1 MAETALAEQP
11 RTAEADDPIARAFED
26 GRNEVY
32 ELDGKRYTVHPATAL
47 FPLLEGAEFESLVDS
62 IRERGVRHPV
72 LVRGSEIVDE
82 AVSSG
87 GLPTARSRPRSPA
100 VAPDA
105 LGELAAC
112 LDDVPAFA
120 RAQPAISAPADPAV
134 GVVESWYRRACVS
147 QLQSSS
153 FDAFVAAYGERSRA
167 RVEAIL
173 AREEDLAAE
182 LLAGAGG
189 AVLDPDL
196 VWEAALGRSA
206 AQLRA
211 FGNDLV
217 AVLGGFESALG
228 VAGER
233 DRCGGR
239 RC

>member
-1 MAETALAEQP
+1 MGRRPDAGALRRVGDGLVFS
-11 RTAEADDPIARAFED
+11 RTWVAIVAASVALWGF
-26 GRNEVY
+26 GRFS
-32 ELDGKRYTVHPATAL
+32 A
-47 FPLLEGAEFESLVDS
+47 
-62 IRERGVRHPV
+62 GVF
-72 LVRGSEIVDE
+72 VDE
-82 AVSSG
+82 AVSGG
-87 GLPTARSRPRSPA
+87 GLPTARTRPRSPA
-100 VAPDA
+100 VAPHA

-112 LDDVPAFA
+112 LDDAAAFA
-120 RAQPAISAPADPAV
+120 RAQPAISAPAAPAV

-189 AVLDPDL
+189 VALDPDL
-196 VWEAALGRSA
+196 VWEAALGRTA
-206 AQLRA
+206 AQLRG

-217 AVLGGFESALG
+217 GVLGGFEPALG

-239 RC
+239 SC